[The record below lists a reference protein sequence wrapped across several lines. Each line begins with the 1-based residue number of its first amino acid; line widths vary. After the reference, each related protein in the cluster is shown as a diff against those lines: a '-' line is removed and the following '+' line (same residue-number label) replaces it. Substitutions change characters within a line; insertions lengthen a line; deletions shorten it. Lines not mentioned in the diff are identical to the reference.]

1 MESIGSA
8 KALRWESVSICLRN
22 IQEVIVIELRGKTVA
37 GGGGLLMRLER

>member
-22 IQEVIVIELRGKTVA
+22 IQEVIVIELRGKAVR
-37 GGGGLLMRLER
+37 GEGS